1 MSVQVQTPPSSNTPK
16 PLLKP
21 PTMAATPDKLA
32 TRLAALDT
40 SVSPTSS
47 PAPSSPGGVG
57 PQDGSAASARHGSVL
72 DNGTN
77 IGSAAGRK
85 SSTSSGAARASFT
98 MTNTDGVEERR
109 GSVGG
114 TGRISRRGSN
124 IVMTPGGA
132 QAVFHTRTNDDVE
145 FPHAEKKTMADHLR
159 KYESLLTLTPQ
170 RMRMIVHAIEDTL
183 DNGLQ
188 KDGQVVV
195 IPTFVFGWPTGEEK
209 GDFLA
214 LDLGGTNLRVCLVT
228 LQGHGKFE
236 VTQTKYRLTEE
247 QKQDE
252 GQKLLDFCAECL
264 DSFIRDTLG
273 RTEADG
279 ILPLGFTF
287 SYPCSQDRI
296 DHGVLIRW
304 TKGFGAP
311 NIEGRDVAAM
321 FKESL
326 KRFNVP
332 AELTALINDTTGTL
346 IASNYVDPH
355 TKIAVIF
362 GTGCNAAYMETAG
375 SIPKIN
381 SIGLPKEQGMAI
393 NCEWGAFDSFDHQ
406 HLPRTKYDIIIDESS
421 NKPGEQSFEKMI
433 AGLYLGEIFRLILCE
448 LIDAGDLFLGQNT
461 YKLEKAYAFDTAFLS
476 LMESDITDELL
487 TVIGVFTH
495 FFGVETTLEER
506 QFFKKLAVLI
516 GTRAARLS
524 ACGIAAI
531 VSKKGYLEEG
541 CAVGADG
548 SLYNKYPNFA
558 NRVHTALTDI
568 FGEKGKKIVTHHA
581 EDGSGVGSAIIAA
594 MTKSRKDAQFFV
606 DY

>member
-1 MSVQVQTPPSSNTPK
+1 MTSQ
-16 PLLKP
+16 LLGFTHLRP
-21 PTMAATPDKLA
+21 PTIMAENPDKLA
-32 TRLAALDT
+32 ARLAELET
-40 SVSPTSS
+40 TTPPISRS
-47 PAPSSPGGVG
+47 PSSPSSPVT
-57 PQDGSAASARHGSVL
+57 DRRSNSAVL
-72 DNGTN
+72 ENGTN
-77 IGSAAGRK
+77 LGSTAGRK
-85 SSTSSGAARASFT
+85 ASIPGRPSFT
-98 MTNTDGVEERR
+98 AERKA
-109 GSVGG
+109 SISSS
-114 TGRISRRGSN
+114 GRISRRGSN
-124 IVMTPGGA
+124 AALTPGG
-132 QAVFHTRTNDDVE
+132 QNVYHTRTNADVE

-188 KDGQVVV
+188 KDGQVVPM

-209 GDFLA
+209 GDYLA

-228 LQGHGKFE
+228 LLGHGKFE

-252 GQKLLDFCAECL
+252 GQALLDFCAECL

-273 RTEADG
+273 RTDEDEK
-279 ILPLGFTF
+279 LPLGFTF
-287 SYPCSQDRI
+287 SYPCSQERI

-321 FKESL
+321 FKDSL
-326 KRFNVP
+326 ERLNVP

-346 IASNYVDPH
+346 IASNYVDPN

-375 SIPKIN
+375 SIPKIDKM
-381 SIGLPKEQGMAI
+381 GLSKDQGMAI

-433 AGLYLGEIFRLILCE
+433 AGLYLGEIFRLVVCE

-476 LMESDITDELL
+476 LMESDVTDELL

-495 FFGVETTLEER
+495 FFGVETTIEER
-506 QFFKKLAVLI
+506 QFFKKLAILI

-531 VSKKGYLEEG
+531 ASKKGYLEEG

-558 NRVHTALTDI
+558 DRVHTALTDI
-568 FGEKGKKIVTHHA
+568 FGEKGKNIVTHHA

-594 MTKSRKDAQFFV
+594 MTKARKDSGFYTDF
-606 DY
+606 